1 MTAVSPTTPPGGGA
15 YPTTSIPKSTFN
27 GSFASL
33 NTASYSPALGG
44 ASGVSAKPVLSPG
57 ALIGIIAGGGAV
69 GVAILAMF
77 FCWCWKKRKAKR
89 DEASW
94 WTIDASLNGRRSVGG
109 NPLPGKGT
117 RLADSEVWGKG
128 ESDGDMSGEKH
139 PWDPRDAG
147 PGLNAQRRAYDD
159 EAPFASYG
167 AAPPPSPSNYPPS
180 PSNYQMSP
188 AAPYPESLSSS
199 ALSPRD
205 QLLGLGP
212 APSNSRSV
220 ASSASPNSQ
229 SPLPTRPDE
238 SSPFEDAPPRPRR
251 PSDTPYLRARG
262 RVCEG
267 NQAQKHEA
275 HCEQE
280 GHDHELHGR
289 VWRRR
294 SRERAMGCVS
304 TPQTFK
310 FARDTDKS
318 SVFAALPQSPPLPPT
333 SVMVPPQRG
342 ASRSDSGRSS
352 PAMTAPLP
360 ATRGLYPPTP
370 LTPSPASN
378 TDSFPPRPHGQEA
391 ALPPEGPRVD
401 SKPLR
406 ELEDILDSFAINA
419 LHRQTLPPI
428 PDDESL
434 RDSITSSAAPSVAP
448 LALNRSPRSPVPQI
462 PSSPSIDTLSPDV
475 TESFL
480 AYRQAS
486 PYEMSHSVSV

>member
-251 PSDTPYLRARG
+251 PSDTPTFGPEGVSAKATKRKSMKPTANKKDTIMNFTDAYGDDAAENERWGASPLRRHSSLRAILTKARFLQHF
-262 RVCEG
+262 RRARHSRRLRSWFRR
-267 NQAQKHEA
+267 NEA
-275 HCEQE
+275 
-280 GHDHELHGR
+280 R
-289 VWRRR
+289 
-294 SRERAMGCVS
+294 
-304 TPQTFK
+304 
-310 FARDTDKS
+310 
-318 SVFAALPQSPPLPPT
+318 
-333 SVMVPPQRG
+333 
-342 ASRSDSGRSS
+342 
-352 PAMTAPLP
+352 PA
-360 ATRGLYPPTP
+360 ATR
-370 LTPSPASN
+370 AA
-378 TDSFPPRPHGQEA
+378 PRP
-391 ALPPEGPRVD
+391 R
-401 SKPLR
+401 
-406 ELEDILDSFAINA
+406 
-419 LHRQTLPPI
+419 
-428 PDDESL
+428 
-434 RDSITSSAAPSVAP
+434 
-448 LALNRSPRSPVPQI
+448 
-462 PSSPSIDTLSPDV
+462 
-475 TESFL
+475 
-480 AYRQAS
+480 
-486 PYEMSHSVSV
+486 